1 MLSPPPLTERKDSP
15 TPNQPTINED
25 INLDDD
31 PSKVQIFNITQLTNS
46 KPHTSRPLT
55 PAKTSTNPVTA
66 RDNNNSRADSN
77 AVLKEHLASQ
87 LRQSK
92 HHKGGK
98 SSVTLINGA
107 RNQLEKDKL
116 IGRYNSRLEQTGKRS
131 NLSNTSLNRNMTQRM
146 LLKNQSNFSSVSTI

>member
-1 MLSPPPLTERKDSP
+1 M
-15 TPNQPTINED
+15 
-25 INLDDD
+25 
-31 PSKVQIFNITQLTNS
+31 
-46 KPHTSRPLT
+46 
-55 PAKTSTNPVTA
+55 
-66 RDNNNSRADSN
+66 
-77 AVLKEHLASQ
+77 LKEHLASQ

-146 LLKNQSNFSSVSTI
+146 LLKNQSNFSSVSTIQLLESNGKNSSQKFVREKSEETLMTGRTSRLEGGKFGVESTAETF